1 MKIRK
6 TRIKKQTK
14 ANGNIVYTAQYKYGW
29 WWSDFNNLYASR
41 EMWRVFYDWVQFQ
54 DDFTWSEKQAKDLI
68 DYYIRKVKHEQASK
82 IENKVIKTEYKG
94 YP

>member
-6 TRIKKQTK
+6 TRIRKETK
-14 ANGNIVYTAQYKYGW
+14 ANGSVTYTAQYKYGW
-29 WWSDFNNLYASR
+29 WWSDFNDLYASH
-41 EMWRVFYDWVQFQ
+41 EMWRVFYDWAPFQ

-68 DYYIRKVKHEQASK
+68 EYYIRKVKYEQASK
-82 IENKVIKTEYKG
+82 IENKIIKIEYKG